1 MNTIFFLLS
10 QAGWKCDGEDD
21 CSDNSDEAGCPTIEP
36 ADCGNLDAP
45 EGNKTSCGSR
55 FFTQDLKDNAQSKI
69 VGGIEAV
76 RGSSML

>member
-10 QAGWKCDGEDD
+10 QASWKCDGEND
-21 CSDNSDEAGCPTIEP
+21 CSDNSDEAGCPT